1 MSENV
6 TVVIRSSGE
15 RTTDLC
21 AHIAKRQVEE
31 HNIFLIEEAPFHRA
45 VRKTFEL
52 GISAGKQWTLALDA
66 DVLLSHDAI
75 DKMVTRAEQLKSSVF
90 VYQGYVLDYLWGQLR
105 EGGGHL
111 YRTQILPTALRV
123 LETQPDSLRPE
134 SDVYRALAL
143 QRFSTYVDSKVF
155 GIHDY
160 EQYRHDLFRKGFF
173 YARKFK
179 ASRSKQFIGPK
190 HWIDHMASNSDF
202 QVSFSG
208 WVAGIQD
215 ASTTIVDRN
224 YFEEKIQSYLR
235 SEEFSERPALL
246 ESAYPAIMKKIA
258 LLVQQNRT
266 NSLRIK
272 TRPKQSPGAV
282 RQLGLKLASTIQ
294 LIGLLLERLLKK
306 RWN

>member
-246 ESAYPAIMKKIA
+246 ESAYPAIMKK
-258 LLVQQNRT
+258 
-266 NSLRIK
+266 
-272 TRPKQSPGAV
+272 
-282 RQLGLKLASTIQ
+282 
-294 LIGLLLERLLKK
+294 
-306 RWN
+306 